1 MWLIYHLIYPL
12 SVRYDFSNSKIILQL
27 RVFSLALTAFL
38 LSPRFLLYT
47 PFTMGSKIIKWR
59 EKKKRKQNKQSS
71 VLAQYTRSEEVL
83 ERELPHIRIDRV
95 CMGETEGEGEGEGH
109 RGTLPGL
116 PAARETTQN
125 TRLQLTI
132 KHLIKNQLKTYFCNC
147 EKVKK
152 EKKTRQSK

>member
-1 MWLIYHLIYPL
+1 M
-12 SVRYDFSNSKIILQL
+12 
-27 RVFSLALTAFL
+27 A
-38 LSPRFLLYT
+38 
-47 PFTMGSKIIKWR
+47 R

-95 CMGETEGEGEGEGH
+95 CMGEREREGD
-109 RGTLPGL
+109 RGALSGL

-152 EKKTRQSK
+152 EKTRQSK